1 MKLHEKNS
9 HLALLQPKQ
18 LKWMLKQST
27 LFVSPLSAQQ
37 CFKPPPS
44 LFLVFMITK
53 ITTGLISWESEQLW
67 ATLQEWHCS
76 SVWKFLRGKALYYS
90 VYNNIVHLGTIWFPY
105 SGCTNP
111 LAFQK
116 DFIPFLAT
124 GRNKYTR
131 IFFLLRKQ

>member
-1 MKLHEKNS
+1 MKLHEKNFS
-9 HLALLQPKQ
+9 YKRCY
-18 LKWMLKQST
+18 
-27 LFVSPLSAQQ
+27 SPNNSSGCSNRVLYLCHPFLHNNASN
-37 CFKPPPS
+37 PPPS

-131 IFFLLRKQ
+131 IFFF